1 MSFLS
6 KQFIDVIQWTE
17 PEDGILAYRY
27 PMEDM
32 EIQNGGKLTVRD
44 SQLAVFVNEG
54 RIADVFAPGLYTLNT
69 QTLPILTYLMN
80 WDKAFKS
87 PFKSD
92 VYYFSTRLQTNQRW
106 GTATP
111 ITIRDKEFG
120 AIRMRGY
127 GIYAYKIA
135 DPKLFY
141 QKVSGTRDIYGVPD
155 LEGQLRNTIVARM
168 TDSFAQSSVPFL
180 DMAAN
185 QAALGQ
191 KIVETVKPSFAELG
205 LSLENFVVENIS
217 LPDELQKM
225 LDQRIS
231 MNMIGDMGKYTQFQ
245 VAQSLPIA
253 AANEGGGG
261 IAGIGVGLGAGL
273 TMAQQHDE
281 RDEAGRAASAAPATL
296 VLRQVPACGAGAPA
310 TPAADT
316 KFCTNCGNKI
326 AACVEVLSGVRH
338 RPAIMDP
345 MTSVWSGS
353 SKRTAAIAA
362 ALDRIRNAAKNCS
375 QLIVDGWICIRS
387 ANPMAPVSRN
397 GGMTGVSAAHGI
409 AHRLPHL
416 SRIRIAVLECFLL
429 PAAPRSPISRR
440 SCKRSSV
447 RCVWSCATSGA
458 TLSSMSSH
466 RLRTAP
472 TAVRQ

>member
-44 SQLAVFVNEG
+44 SQMAVFVNEG
-54 RIADVFAPGLYTLNT
+54 RIADVFGPGLYTLST
-69 QTLPILTYLMN
+69 QTLPILTYIMN

-127 GIYAYKIA
+127 GIYTYKIA
-135 DPKLFY
+135 DPKVFY
-141 QKVSGTRDIYGVPD
+141 QKLSGTRDIYRVAD

-168 TDSFAQSSVPFL
+168 TDTFAQSSVPFL

-185 QAALGQ
+185 QQELGQ
-191 KIVETVKPSFAELG
+191 KIADNLKPSFADLG
-205 LSLENFVVENIS
+205 ISLEAFVMENIS

-231 MNMIGDMGKYTQFQ
+231 MNMLGDMNKYTQFQ

-253 AANEGGGG
+253 AGNEGGGA
-261 IAGIGVGLGAGL
+261 AGIGVGLGAGMA
-273 TMAQQHDE
+273 MAQSMMNAMKPGE
-281 RDEAGRAASAAPATL
+281 PPTPPGGGSATAPASGPTAPAAPAAPAT
-296 VLRQVPACGAGAPA
+296 G
-310 TPAADT
+310 T
-316 KFCTNCGNKI
+316 KFCMNCGKSI
-326 AACVEVLSGVRH
+326 PKG
-338 RPAIMDP
+338 
-345 MTSVWSGS
+345 
-353 SKRTAAIAA
+353 
-362 ALDRIRNAAKNCS
+362 AKFCPE
-375 QLIVDGWICIRS
+375 C
-387 ANPMAPVSRN
+387 
-397 GGMTGVSAAHGI
+397 GGAQS
-409 AHRLPHL
+409 
-416 SRIRIAVLECFLL
+416 
-429 PAAPRSPISRR
+429 
-440 SCKRSSV
+440 
-447 RCVWSCATSGA
+447 
-458 TLSSMSSH
+458 
-466 RLRTAP
+466 
-472 TAVRQ
+472 